1 MLDNDISHG
10 LHDHGGVGY
19 APRVVSIIVRLI
31 VNGLALWV
39 ATELVD
45 GVDITTD
52 TGSDKLRTLLVVAA
66 IFALVNTFIKPVLK
80 ILTLP
85 LFILTL
91 GLFTFIVNAF
101 MLWLTSWIAEQFDVP
116 FEVDSF
122 IWSAVL
128 GALVISVVSWL
139 LNLLL
144 PK

>member
-1 MLDNDISHG
+1 MVATG
-10 LHDHGGVGY
+10 LHHPGAVRY
-19 APRVVSIIVRLI
+19 APGVVSIIVRLI

-39 ATELVD
+39 ATELID

-52 TGSDKLRTLLVVAA
+52 ASSDKIRTLLVVAA
-66 IFALVNTFIKPVLK
+66 IFAVVNTVIKPILK
-80 ILTLP
+80 LLTLP

-101 MLWLTSWIAEQFDVP
+101 MLWLTSWIAERFDIP

-122 IWSAVL
+122 VWSAIL
-128 GALVISVVSWL
+128 GAIVISVVSWL